1 MKKKALVT
9 IATAATIM
17 FSGAAAGKADAAAPT
32 TNVKTSVYQF
42 NSYQEFNTQLNQILK
57 QYGFTNGIP
66 QLKGQTI
73 TKPCPVPQ
81 QQTAAPVNKP
91 ATTTQKPVAAPAQK
105 PATTT
110 QKPAAAPTQNT
121 TAQKPAATAPTQ
133 SAPSTS
139 GAVSAYEQKV
149 VELTNAERAKAGLA
163 ALKLDTALSN
173 VARKKS
179 EDMKNKGYFSHTS
192 PTYGSP
198 FDMMKQFGISYTS
211 AGENIAQGQQS
222 PEAVVQAWMNSEG
235 HRANIMNSSFTH
247 IGVGHVAGGNYWT
260 QMFIGK

>member
-32 TNVKTSVYQF
+32 TTDKTSVIKYNNFQDI
-42 NSYQEFNTQLNQILK
+42 NGKLNEILK
-57 QYGFTNGIP
+57 QQGLSNLVP
-66 QLKGQTI
+66 QLKAGGNEGA

-81 QQTAAPVNKP
+81 QQTE
-91 ATTTQKPVAAPAQK
+91 APAQK
-105 PATTT
+105 PVAVPS
-110 QKPAAAPTQNT
+110 QKPAATPTQET

-133 SAPSTS
+133 PAASTS

-149 VELTNAERAKAGLA
+149 VELTNAERAKAGLT
-163 ALKLDTALSN
+163 ALKLDTALSD

>member
-17 FSGAAAGKADAAAPT
+17 FTGAAAGKADAAAPT
-32 TNVKTSVYQF
+32 TTVKTSVYKY
-42 NSYQEFNTQLNQILK
+42 NNYKDLNAQLNQILK
-57 QYGFTNGIP
+57 QYGFSNLTP
-66 QLKGQTI
+66 QLQGQAGYN
-73 TKPCPVPQ
+73 PCPAAPAQ
-81 QQTAAPVNKP
+81 KPAAAPVQKP
-91 ATTTQKPVAAPAQK
+91 ATTTQK

-110 QKPAAAPTQNT
+110 QKPAAAPTQKT
-121 TAQKPAATAPTQ
+121 TAQKPVTTPSKPAA
-133 SAPSTS
+133 ST

-149 VELTNAERAKAGLA
+149 VELTNAERAKAGLS

-179 EDMKNKGYFSHTS
+179 EDMKSKGYFSHTS

-222 PEAVVQAWMNSEG
+222 PEEVVQAWMNSEG